1 MTEQLLHVGALATW
15 LDDQG
20 LERGLAITATPLAA
34 GASNVMM
41 AVDRGAGRWVLRRP
55 ARVAVARAN
64 DGMAREYRLLAAL
77 AGSAVPHPGVVA
89 LCTDHAVLG
98 CTFYLM
104 ERIEGV
110 HPFPA
115 PAIFDDDEGRAGIA
129 CAMVEGL
136 AQLHC
141 VDWRSAGLDSIGHPE
156 HFHERQVERW
166 SSQLASYEG
175 RALQGMDVITPWL
188 EEQRPADFAPTLM
201 HGDYHMLNALIAPD
215 APARL
220 VAILDWETATL
231 GDPLLDL
238 AGFCEVWCSVASA
251 GWPTQDQLIDR
262 YCAVRGVDRPDDLT
276 YYQVLYHFRLA
287 VLLEGIYQRSLRDPS
302 RADRH
307 DIGERAL
314 MSTARAVE
322 LTGGRVR

>member
-1 MTEQLLHVGALATW
+1 MTQQLIDTAALASW
-15 LDDQG
+15 LDGEG
-20 LERGLAITATPLAA
+20 LEPGLPITITALAA
-34 GASNVMM
+34 GASNVMV

-64 DGMAREYRLLAAL
+64 DGMAREYRLLAGL
-77 AGSAVPHPGVVA
+77 AATPVPHPGVIA
-89 LCTDHAVLG
+89 LCTDHNVLG

-115 PAIFDDDEGRAGIA
+115 PPIFDNDEGRAEIA
-129 CAMVEGL
+129 YAMVEGL
-136 AQLHC
+136 AQLHD
-141 VDWRSAGLDSIGHPE
+141 VDWLSAGLEGIGRPDQ
-156 HFHERQVERW
+156 FHERQVERW

-175 RALQGMDVITPWL
+175 RTLEGMDVISPWL
-188 EEQRPADFAPTLM
+188 EAHLPATFSPTLM
-201 HGDYHMLNALIAPD
+201 HGDYHMLNTLLAAD
-215 APARL
+215 APLRL
-220 VAILDWETATL
+220 IAILDWETATL

-238 AGFCEVWCSVASA
+238 AGFCEVWCSAASA
-251 GWPTQDQLIDR
+251 GWPTRDQLIDR
-262 YCAVRGVDRPDDLT
+262 YCTVRGVDRPNDLT

-307 DIGERAL
+307 DVARRAL
-314 MSTARAVE
+314 QSTSRAVE
-322 LTGGRVR
+322 LIAGQIP